1 MSERQIVTIPDEV
14 LRKKAEKV
22 KFFDDEL
29 KALAQDLVDTV
40 KIAEDPEG
48 AGIAAPQISVSK
60 RVIVVRNFFVDPIN
74 RDKYLF
80 ENYVLVNP
88 KIISMSKETDVEWE
102 GCLSV
107 PDQYGEVERPSK
119 IKVVAQD
126 IDGKSI
132 KMKASG
138 YFARTI
144 QHEIDHLDGILFTD
158 KVIGKTITEKELDKI
173 YEQE

>member
-1 MSERQIVTIPDEV
+1 MSERKIVTLPDEV

-48 AGIAAPQISVSK
+48 AGIAAPQIGVSK